1 MFSFRSYVLVMAG
14 VLMLQLALAG
24 TPDGKYREKYAN
36 GKVKV
41 TGYYKNDSKH
51 KVWMYYDEYGR
62 MTLKEKWKM
71 GTLLWK
77 AEYEEG
83 RLSRTIDKDGK
94 VLERP
99 KCGCN

>member
-1 MFSFRSYVLVMAG
+1 MIVACVLVLQFSF
-14 VLMLQLALAG
+14 AG

-41 TGYYKNDSKH
+41 SGFYKSGAKH
-51 KVWMYYDEYGR
+51 KVWMYYDEFGK
-62 MTLKEKWKM
+62 MMLKEKWKK
-71 GTLLWK
+71 GNLLWK